1 MQPLYIV
8 YNPPEMLPTTT
19 LNPTHLVTSAG
30 KVKRDIIGRSTGEGT
45 LLTRVNPI
53 ALDIWWWF
61 GIIATIVGGL
71 ALVFS

>member
-19 LNPTHLVTSAG
+19 LNPTYMVTSTG
-30 KVKRDIIGRSTGEGT
+30 KAKRDILGGRTGKDT
-45 LLTRVNPI
+45 FLTRVNPI

-61 GIIATIVGGL
+61 GVIATMVGGI
-71 ALVFS
+71 ALVLS